1 MTMALD
7 PSTVLMASPFPRE
20 TLKLVRSE
28 VLAGLASPD
37 PPPPQPASR
46 PAARSLAQTVFQP
59 LAKPLAKHL
68 AQPLARSPQPAA
80 PAPMAAPAARV
91 VVAAPLPMRI
101 CSPSADPRLMMLA
114 DPNGPQAAGFRVLR
128 DTLVTRG
135 LPRVLAV
142 SSPEPGD
149 GKTTC
154 SINLALALDERRAA
168 KLLILD
174 ANFAAPALAGMLGI
188 DETTPDPSRERAWTV
203 PFTLAALTPSLHVAT
218 LARRPGHSSLYVDFT
233 TFARQL
239 DAFLRAGYH
248 HIILDMPTLDS
259 SPEAT
264 LPLQLAGGV
273 LLAVRCGRSKT
284 GELRRAVERI
294 GPGKALGV
302 TLLDAPV

>member
-1 MTMALD
+1 M
-7 PSTVLMASPFPRE
+7 
-20 TLKLVRSE
+20 
-28 VLAGLASPD
+28 
-37 PPPPQPASR
+37 
-46 PAARSLAQTVFQP
+46 
-59 LAKPLAKHL
+59 
-68 AQPLARSPQPAA
+68 
-80 PAPMAAPAARV
+80 
-91 VVAAPLPMRI
+91 
-101 CSPSADPRLMMLA
+101 CSPTADPRLMMLA

-128 DTLVTRG
+128 DTLVTKG

-142 SSPEPGD
+142 SSPESGD

-154 SINLALALDERRAA
+154 AVNLALALDERRTGRV
-168 KLLILD
+168 LLLD

-188 DETTPDPSRERAWTV
+188 DETTQDRAWSA

-218 LARRPGHSSLYVDFT
+218 LARRPGPSAAYVDFT

-259 SPEAT
+259 SPEAN

-294 GPGKALGV
+294 GPGKALGI
-302 TLLDAPV
+302 TLMDAPV